1 MLMTAEAP
9 GALSEP
15 ATCVVVQGAGQS
27 EKVLDLDSSVAG
39 SVLLEDQAGS
49 KRAAERAPELEDTKA
64 ENEDSSESK
73 RARPNGD
80 GDSVLTVPGGSP
92 QHTSRVNA
100 GDTAALQVPFLFPIK
115 CQLVLMQLL

>member
-15 ATCVVVQGAGQS
+15 AMCAVVQG
-27 EKVLDLDSSVAG
+27 VVDLDSTVAG
-39 SVLLEDQAGS
+39 SVLPEEQAGS
-49 KRAAERAPELEDTKA
+49 KRAAERAPELEGTKA

-80 GDSVLTVPGGSP
+80 GDSVLTAPGGSP
-92 QHTSRVNA
+92 QHTSRENA

-115 CQLVLMQLL
+115 CQVVLM